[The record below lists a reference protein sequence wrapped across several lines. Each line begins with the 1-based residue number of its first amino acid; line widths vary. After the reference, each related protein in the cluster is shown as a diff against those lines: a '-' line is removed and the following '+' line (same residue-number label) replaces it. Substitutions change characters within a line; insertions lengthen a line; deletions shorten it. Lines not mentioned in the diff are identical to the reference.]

1 MKMLLSV
8 ACMAKIVL
16 MGTTTIR
23 LGDEDGQILDT
34 LAPEFGG
41 KSGAVRHALRLL
53 AADRQRRDALN
64 AFLEAWNTEA
74 GPLDEDAVAA
84 MAKRYGL

>member
-1 MKMLLSV
+1 MRFDCSPPPT
-8 ACMAKIVL
+8 
-16 MGTTTIR
+16 G
-23 LGDEDGQILDT
+23 
-34 LAPEFGG
+34 
-41 KSGAVRHALRLL
+41 
-53 AADRQRRDALN
+53 RDLN

>member
-1 MKMLLSV
+1 MKMLLYV
-8 ACMAKIVL
+8 ASMARVAL
-16 MGTTTIR
+16 MGTMTVR
-23 LGDEDGQILDT
+23 LDDEDGQLLDR

-41 KSGAVRHALRLL
+41 KSSAIRHALRLL
-53 AADRQRRDALN
+53 AADRKRRDALN
-64 AFLEAWNTEA
+64 AFLEAWNAEA

>member
-1 MKMLLSV
+1 MLCVHRPSWADHLHPPVEV
-8 ACMAKIVL
+8 A
-16 MGTTTIR
+16 T
-23 LGDEDGQILDT
+23 LDT

-64 AFLEAWNTEA
+64 AFLEAWNAEA

>member
-1 MKMLLSV
+1 M
-8 ACMAKIVL
+8 
-16 MGTTTIR
+16 
-23 LGDEDGQILDT
+23 
-34 LAPEFGG
+34 
-41 KSGAVRHALRLL
+41 RHALRPL

-64 AFLEAWNTEA
+64 AFLEAWNAEA